1 MSRYHWFLAVVF
13 AAVWIVTAINPLH
26 REAWLLENI
35 LVVAFVPIVLIAG
48 RYFKLSDLSY
58 TLITVFLIMHLIG
71 AHWTYGEVPFGF
83 TMGEWIGS
91 ERNMYD
97 RLLHFSFG
105 FLLAYPIR
113 EMFQRVTG
121 ARGFWGYYFPLDIV
135 LSFSAIY
142 EILEWAAINVVDA
155 SAGSL
160 FLATQGDVFDA
171 AKDMGAAFLGA
182 TIAMI
187 VVFILNLIFNKEETR
202 QEVKE
207 SFRIDYEKPEGR
219 RRFRDVIR

>member
-1 MSRYHWFLAVVF
+1 MSRYHWFLAIAF
-13 AAVWIVTAINPLH
+13 TAVWILTAINPLH
-26 REAWLLENI
+26 RDAWLLENI
-35 LVVAFVPIVLIAG
+35 LVIAFVPILLIAG

-58 TLITVFLIMHLIG
+58 TLIVAFLMMHLVG

-83 TMGEWIGS
+83 TMGEWMGTD
-91 ERNMYD
+91 RNMYD

-105 FLLAYPIR
+105 LLLAYPIR

-121 ARGFWGYYFPLDIV
+121 ARGFWGYYLPLDIV

-142 EILEWAAINVVDA
+142 EILEWIALLIVD
-155 SAGSL
+155 SNAGTL
-160 FLATQGDVFDA
+160 FLAHQGDIFDP
-171 AKDMGAAFLGA
+171 AKDMAAAFVGA
-182 TIAMI
+182 LITMLA
-187 VVFILNLIFNKEETR
+187 VLALNLIFNKDTR

-207 SFRIDYEKPEGR
+207 SFKIDYEKPKGR